1 MALLTFILLFSSAV
15 IFYKY
20 SNKNTLSN
28 AFTLLSLCLAFWSL
42 FLFLCDIHF
51 PLWIRIPI
59 IDLITFFPL
68 PIPILVTYVTH
79 NYTRPNDLS
88 SPPRVAILVHTL
100 LLAFFIWFSW
110 EGKVTPFKLE
120 NGEVVYKG
128 SFYYYLYCGYL
139 YGSIFISLA
148 LIIRNIFDDEYF
160 VRLHSIY
167 MFAGIAIG
175 LFISTVLTVVLPLLG
190 ISLNSIS
197 VIGLLIFLWLTWIPI
212 AHYRLFNIA
221 LVDFK
226 QDFRN
231 PKISSAILSVNR
243 YLLNKLNPVKY
254 KEICDQFENIQREE
268 VYALQAEMLLEATFS
283 KEGGVSNLV
292 RKYAKK
298 VTDLFIG
305 PK

>member
-15 IFYKY
+15 IFYKF
-20 SNKNTLSN
+20 SNKNTLSY
-28 AFTLLSLCLAFWSL
+28 AFTLLTLCLAFWGL
-42 FLFLCDIHF
+42 FLFLCDIRF
-51 PLWIRIPI
+51 PARIRIPI
-59 IDLITFFPL
+59 IDFITVFPL
-68 PIPILVTYVTH
+68 PIPILVTYITH

-88 SPPRVAILVHTL
+88 SPPLIAIIAHIL
-100 LLAFFIWFSW
+100 LLGFFIWFSW
-110 EGKVTPFKLE
+110 EGKVTPFRLE
-120 NGEVVYKG
+120 NEEVVYRG
-128 SFYYYLYCGYL
+128 SLYYYLYCGYL
-139 YGSIFISLA
+139 YGSIFIALV

-212 AHYRLFNIA
+212 AHFRLFNIE

-231 PKISSAILSVNR
+231 PRISTAILSINR

-254 KEICDQFENIQREE
+254 KEICDQFENIRREE
-268 VYALQAEMLLEATFS
+268 VYALQAEMLLETS
-283 KEGGVSNLV
+283 YGKKGSISDQV
-292 RKYAKK
+292 RMYAKK
-298 VTDLFIG
+298 ITDLFIG
-305 PK
+305 SK